1 MDVLSFQR
9 TSVLSSNQLIHS
21 GKRRIEF
28 SRLVVVALQALST
41 VAQPVTECASWVAGR
56 DATLSKGATC
66 RKESRGCNKRSART
80 RGEILKYSET
90 GTTLNSPIP
99 SGVKGASALRLSL
112 RDPRRA
118 EIGLTRETILH
129 VQQPRFHWSTTSQR
143 PGQPARRG

>member
-1 MDVLSFQR
+1 MV
-9 TSVLSSNQLIHS
+9 S
-21 GKRRIEF
+21 GGR
-28 SRLVVVALQALST
+28 VQALST

-112 RDPRRA
+112 RDPRRGDW
-118 EIGLTRETILH
+118 IDTRNNFTRPTAAVPLVHDFTTARSTGSARLGCVLLLGVPDETNLL
-129 VQQPRFHWSTTSQR
+129 VGTT
-143 PGQPARRG
+143 